1 MTGKLKIQFY
11 KDRKGEWRWR
21 IKSGAKVLADSG
33 EGYKRLASAVK
44 GLNRVAHSSLL
55 VRQGE
60 PELSYLDETDFRLE
74 VIR

>member
-1 MTGKLKIQFY
+1 MNRKLKIQFY
-11 KDRKGEWRWR
+11 RDKKKEWRWR

-44 GLNRVAHSSLL
+44 GCHRLGIVGLELSKDDVRVAWG
-55 VRQGE
+55 QGWA
-60 PELSYLDETDFRLE
+60 TVE